1 MTNQT
6 MTYNASVARLQ
17 RIVAE
22 IEGGELDIDLLSES
36 VKEATTLI
44 KFCKEKLY
52 KVDEEIKKVIEEL
65 E

>member
-1 MTNQT
+1 